1 MDNII
6 IRRATIDDLQI
17 VQNLNNSLFELEKE
31 NYDSTLVI
39 NWPLT
44 EEGRKY
50 FEDLIINKY
59 VVLALVGNVIVGYLA
74 GTIEE
79 KGSYEEIQYGE
90 INNMFINDNYRGYGI
105 GRKLINSFKNYCND
119 NNIFNLKVTAS
130 YKNENAIAFYHR
142 NGFEEFNLTL
152 TMNIDKENKNEI

>member
-90 INNMFINDNYRGYGI
+90 INNMFINDN
-105 GRKLINSFKNYCND
+105 
-119 NNIFNLKVTAS
+119 LK
-130 YKNENAIAFYHR
+130 K
-142 NGFEEFNLTL
+142 GC
-152 TMNIDKENKNEI
+152 